1 MHLIYLKI
9 LFFSLLLDT
18 FISSHTNIPRT
29 NNVTPKNVAIN
40 ISPVGPIPDVITLD
54 YIKGNLEQIQLIKD
68 IIIKEKLKKL
78 KVLKKK
84 CKKNKKDKELKNEI
98 ENLEREIMDTR
109 KLCNNYIKNEIKEI
123 KSLKDQ
129 IIKDKIEKDRWK
141 KDLLIDYE
149 LKRLMYKPDIER
161 LKQLYEEYKKEELR
175 VAKLKDNMFKIY
187 QFILYLIPNTIYY
200 TIEFVNNI
208 PELELSLPKFLKKK
222 KKTKSKSFFELWSSL
237 YEILEEKVHKYQI
250 GGYVLGFGLLSG
262 IGKSIHSIVATPT
275 VCIKYYALAAN
286 IAACKTKLASI
297 AVSSANVVSNV
308 SRAATCEE
316 KLQLLNAACTAAT
329 TSPDPATKIVAIII
343 IVILVIIL
351 LVYLYYVIKKSGI
364 LENEHVQKVIA
375 PIQTFFGKCTNKM
388 KHSFKDII
396 NYKKPSKPNKNKGKL
411 KK

>member
-54 YIKGNLEQIQLIKD
+54 YIKENLEQIRLIKD

-98 ENLEREIMDTR
+98 ENLEREIMNTR

-129 IIKDKIEKDRWK
+129 IVKDKIEKDRWK

-161 LKQLYEEYKKEELR
+161 LKQLNEEYKKEELR

-200 TIEFVNNI
+200 TIEFINNI
-208 PELELSLPKFLKKK
+208 PEVELSLPKFLKKK
-222 KKTKSKSFFELWSSL
+222 KKKESKSFFELWSSL

-250 GGYVLGFGLLSG
+250 GGYVLGFGLLAG
-262 IGKSIHSIVATPT
+262 IGKSIHSIFATPI
-275 VCIKYYALAAN
+275 VCTKSTSLAAKLY
-286 IAACKTKLASI
+286 AAVASGCKALQTSGSSI
-297 AVSSANVVSNV
+297 YCGSNAIKTYQNLEVLQSAC
-308 SRAATCEE
+308 AATV
-316 KLQLLNAACTAAT
+316 
-329 TSPDPATKIVAIII
+329 SPDPATKVVAIII

-351 LVYLYYVIKKSGI
+351 LVYLYYVIKNSGI

-375 PIQTFFGKCTNKM
+375 PIQTFFDKYINKINNF
-388 KHSFKDII
+388 FKDMN
-396 NYKKPSKPNKNKGKL
+396 NYKKPSKPNKNKGKF

>member
-54 YIKGNLEQIQLIKD
+54 YIKENLEQIQLIKD

-98 ENLEREIMDTR
+98 ENLEREIIDTR

-208 PELELSLPKFLKKK
+208 PELELSLPEFLKKK

-262 IGKSIHSIVATPT
+262 IGKSIHSIVATPL
-275 VCIKYYALAAN
+275 VCIKYKALAAKLFLTVGSSGN
-286 IAACKTKLASI
+286 ALQTSCSAIYTGSKAIKACENLQILK
-297 AVSSANVVSNV
+297 SAC
-308 SRAATCEE
+308 AATV
-316 KLQLLNAACTAAT
+316 
-329 TSPDPATKIVAIII
+329 SPDPATKVVAIII
-343 IVILVIIL
+343 IVILAIIL

-364 LENEHVQKVIA
+364 LENVHVQKVIA
-375 PIQTFFGKCTNKM
+375 PIQTFFDKCTNKM
-388 KHSFKDII
+388 KHSFKDMI